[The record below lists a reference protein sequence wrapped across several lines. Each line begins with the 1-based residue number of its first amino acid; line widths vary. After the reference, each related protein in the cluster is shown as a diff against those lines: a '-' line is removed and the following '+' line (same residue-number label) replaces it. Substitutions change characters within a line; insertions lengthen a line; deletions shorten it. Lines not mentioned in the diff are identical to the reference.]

1 MRMPTPAADPSGTTP
16 RSRSKWVLLALV
28 LPIVATTAAG
38 ALGNA
43 FLPSLSTQHPLLLI
57 GLDARNREL
66 LLAAHRVAFV
76 AFMVAAILRKFASD
90 PSYYG
95 LGRRYG
101 DATLEWLER
110 RNPRG
115 AGMIATVERLFDRAA
130 IPLVAVWSG
139 SVVCTL
145 AGATG
150 MNPVTFVSVDL
161 VGSGLEVWGLWVVA
175 AHFRG
180 VLSDVLSYVGA
191 NQWWLT
197 AVTVTLAAAGLAWQ
211 WRAGGAGI
219 ALVSEINRS
228 EASEV
233 EQAGGGTRRLR
244 ARGAGRVRP

>member
-1 MRMPTPAADPSGTTP
+1 MPMPMPTPMPAADHPDSTR
-16 RSRSKWVLLALV
+16 RSRSKWVVLALV
-28 LPIVATTAAG
+28 VPIVATTAAG

-43 FLPSLSTQHPLLLI
+43 FLPSLSTRHPLLLI
-57 GLDARNREL
+57 GLDARNRQL

-76 AFMVAAILRKFASD
+76 SFMVAAMLRKFASD

-101 DATLEWLER
+101 DAALEWLGR

-115 AGMIATVERLFDRAA
+115 AGMIGTVERLFQRAA
-130 IPLVAVWSG
+130 LPLVALWSG

-145 AGATG
+145 AGATR
-150 MNPVTFVSVDL
+150 MNPVTFVSVDV

-197 AVTVTLAAAGLAWQ
+197 VLTVVLAAAGLAWQ
-211 WRAGGAGI
+211 WRAGSAGI
-219 ALVSEINRS
+219 AVLSEIKTS

-233 EQAGGGTRRLR
+233 D
-244 ARGAGRVRP
+244 